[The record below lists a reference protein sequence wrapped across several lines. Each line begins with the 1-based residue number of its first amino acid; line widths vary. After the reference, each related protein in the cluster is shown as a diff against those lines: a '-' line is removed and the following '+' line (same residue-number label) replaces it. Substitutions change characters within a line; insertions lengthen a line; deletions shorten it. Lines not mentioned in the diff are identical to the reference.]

1 VKDRRAVGV
10 PGPGPS
16 AGDGSGGGV
25 PGGDVSGGG
34 EFAAGECAAG
44 LPEADAGGAD
54 IGEAAVFARAAALGR
69 ALEAR
74 AWMVATVES
83 CTGGLLARAFT
94 ETAGSSA
101 WFERGWVTY
110 SNEAKSELVG
120 VSAATLARHG
130 AVSEP
135 TAAEMA
141 AGGLMRSRARL
152 AIAVTGIAGPGGAVP
167 GKPVGTVCF
176 GWALGGRAAVCE
188 TRCFAGDR
196 RAVRLQAAM
205 HALRRAELLL
215 SAEPKG

>member
-1 VKDRRAVGV
+1 MKDRLADGV
-10 PGPGPS
+10 SGPGLS
-16 AGDGSGGGV
+16 AGD
-25 PGGDVSGGG
+25 VSAADESAAG
-34 EFAAGECAAG
+34 EFAAGEFAAG
-44 LPEADAGGAD
+44 LPQADPSVVD
-54 IGEAAVFARAAALGR
+54 VSEEAVFARAAALGR

-135 TAAEMA
+135 TAGEMA
-141 AGGLMRSRARL
+141 AGGLVRSRARL

-188 TRCFAGDR
+188 TLCFAGDR